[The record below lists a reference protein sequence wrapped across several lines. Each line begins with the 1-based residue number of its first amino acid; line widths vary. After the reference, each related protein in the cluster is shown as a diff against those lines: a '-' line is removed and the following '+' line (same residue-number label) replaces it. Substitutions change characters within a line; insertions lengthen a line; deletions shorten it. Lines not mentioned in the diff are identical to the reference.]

1 MTVKSGLL
9 EILEKQKGETLSGEK
24 LAEELHC
31 TRAAIWKA
39 VKSLRE
45 EGYKIEAGQNKG
57 YMLAKANDR
66 LSVEAIRPFLLS
78 PEVYI
83 GVYQEVDSTNR
94 AAKAAAV
101 NGEAGHGS
109 FVLAG
114 SQSAGRGR
122 RGRSFYSPQ
131 DAGIYLS
138 VILEP
143 KGSIQ
148 ESLLLTAE
156 AAVAV
161 YKAVKKVTGISLDI
175 KWVNDLYHNGRKV
188 CGILTEAVT
197 DFESGNIE
205 FAVVGIGLNLFEAS
219 DGYPDAL
226 QEIAGGIYE
235 SREAAAGLDRS
246 RLAAEIVNTLLINS
260 ERVVATMAQTQEV
273 IDRQNEYIANT
284 EQSVESVMK
293 EIEISIEYIR
303 NIGQSMKKLENARAE
318 IIQRIDAMSEIAQS
332 NVSGTSQTSMALQA
346 MEESFKNIET
356 STENLRNTADMLVQ
370 NIGHFTM

>member
-1 MTVKSGLL
+1 MTVKSRLL

-45 EGYKIEAGQNKG
+45 EGYMIEAGPNKG
-57 YMLAKANDR
+57 YMLMKANDR

-78 PEVYI
+78 QEVYI
-83 GVYQEVDSTNR
+83 QVEQEVDSTNR
-94 AAKAAAV
+94 AAKAAAIS
-101 NGEAGHGS
+101 GKAGHGS

-114 SQSAGRGR
+114 SQTEGRGR
-122 RGRSFYSPQ
+122 RGRKFYSPQ

-143 KGSIQ
+143 KGNLQ

-161 YKAVKKVTGISLDI
+161 YKAVKKVTGVELDI
-175 KWVNDLYHNGRKV
+175 KWVNDLYRGGKKV

-205 FAVVGIGLNLFEAS
+205 FAVVGIGLNLFETS
-219 DGYPDAL
+219 EGYPEEL
-226 QEIAGGIYE
+226 KGIAGGVYD
-235 SREAAAGLDRS
+235 SREEAGELDRS
-246 RLAAEIVNTLLINS
+246 RLAAEIVNALL
-260 ERVVATMAQTQEV
+260 EETREL
-273 IDRQNEYIANT
+273 RLPPEYIEHN
-284 EQSVESVMK
+284 M
-293 EIEISIEYIR
+293 IPGREISISDGNTIR
-303 NIGQSMKKLENARAE
+303 KARALE
-318 IIQRIDAMSEIAQS
+318 ICPDGRLK
-332 NVSGTSQTSMALQA
+332 V
-346 MEESFKNIET
+346 EESDGFISVLSYGEV
-356 STENLRNTADMLVQ
+356 SL
-370 NIGHFTM
+370 II

>member
-1 MTVKSGLL
+1 MTVKSRLL
-9 EILEKQKGETLSGEK
+9 EILERQKGEVLSGEK

-45 EGYKIEAGQNKG
+45 EGYEIEAGQNKG

-78 PEVYI
+78 PDVYI
-83 GVYQEVDSTNR
+83 KVYQEVDSTNR

-101 NGEAGHGS
+101 SGEAGHGS
-109 FVLAG
+109 FILAG
-114 SQSAGRGR
+114 CQTKGRGR

-143 KGSIQ
+143 KGSLK

-161 YKAVKKVTGISLDI
+161 YKAVKKVTGIELGI
-175 KWVNDLYHNGRKV
+175 KWVNDLYYHERKV

-205 FAVVGIGLNLFEAS
+205 FAVVGIGLNLFEAGE
-219 DGYPDAL
+219 GYPEEL
-226 QEIAGGIYE
+226 KGIAGSLYE
-235 SREAAAGLDRS
+235 SPDRAGNIDRS
-246 RLAAEIVNTLLINS
+246 RLAAEIVNALL
-260 ERVVATMAQTQEV
+260 EETRELKLPK
-273 IDRQNEYIANT
+273 EYIEHNI
-284 EQSVESVMK
+284 VPGR
-293 EIEISIEYIR
+293 EISISDGGVIR
-303 NIGQSMKKLENARAE
+303 SARALE
-318 IIQRIDAMSEIAQS
+318 ICPDGRLK
-332 NVSGTSQTSMALQA
+332 V
-346 MEESFKNIET
+346 EESDGSLSLLSYGEVSLI
-356 STENLRNTADMLVQ
+356 
-370 NIGHFTM
+370 I

>member
-1 MTVKSGLL
+1 MTVKSRLL

-94 AAKAAAV
+94 AAKAVAV
-101 NGEAGHGS
+101 SGEAGHGS

-122 RGRSFYSPQ
+122 RGRCFYSPQ

-156 AAVAV
+156 AAA
-161 YKAVKKVTGISLDI
+161 
-175 KWVNDLYHNGRKV
+175 
-188 CGILTEAVT
+188 
-197 DFESGNIE
+197 
-205 FAVVGIGLNLFEAS
+205 
-219 DGYPDAL
+219 
-226 QEIAGGIYE
+226 
-235 SREAAAGLDRS
+235 
-246 RLAAEIVNTLLINS
+246 
-260 ERVVATMAQTQEV
+260 
-273 IDRQNEYIANT
+273 
-284 EQSVESVMK
+284 
-293 EIEISIEYIR
+293 
-303 NIGQSMKKLENARAE
+303 
-318 IIQRIDAMSEIAQS
+318 
-332 NVSGTSQTSMALQA
+332 
-346 MEESFKNIET
+346 
-356 STENLRNTADMLVQ
+356 
-370 NIGHFTM
+370 